1 MEVKSKEEMCYL
13 LQVNSEYALSLKA
26 LQNFMEKIVIRTMVK
41 ISRYPEQVFTLDNL
55 IMFTTVKD
63 RKLTLLLFW
72 LNQTP

>member
-1 MEVKSKEEMCYL
+1 MCYL
-13 LQVNSEYALSLKA
+13 LQINSEYALSLKA

-63 RKLTLLLFW
+63 RK
-72 LNQTP
+72 

>member
-1 MEVKSKEEMCYL
+1 MCYL